1 MLHRVPSEC
10 LSACLHRSYYSQDGD
25 MEECPFCGEK
35 FISQLAEMPLPMRLS
50 ASFEHLRYIC
60 SKCFG
65 DITKAEHSTRKEK
78 INKDGHASSL
88 IEDAR
93 TIICTSSHEVAQRE
107 IAYEIEV
114 ITAEYV
120 FGMDIFKDFLFARVR
135 DVFGDQS
142 DAIRKVLRDARKTVL
157 AELRREAL
165 MVGADAVICLDL
177 DYQEFSGDWKGSML
191 MVVASGTAVKLKI

>member
-1 MLHRVPSEC
+1 
-10 LSACLHRSYYSQDGD
+10 
-25 MEECPFCGEK
+25 MEECPFCCEK

-65 DITKAEHSTRKEK
+65 DIAKAEHSTRKEK

-93 TIICTSSHEVAQRE
+93 TIVSEPSVNIICTSSHEVAQRE

-120 FGMDIFKDFLFARVR
+120 FGMDIFRDFLFARVG
-135 DVFGDQS
+135 DLFGDQS

-191 MVVASGTAVKLKI
+191 MVVASGTAVKLKS